1 MRIKPHGNY
10 GMNKRFSISKNFW
23 KNKKV
28 FITGHTGF
36 KGTWLSLFLNLQ
48 GAHIFGYSLKPKKL
62 SLFNQTKS
70 AGFCKKNFYSDINN
84 LQKLKKNLL
93 ESRPEIIF
101 HLAAQPLVSESYSD
115 PVKTFN
121 TNIIGTVNLL
131 EAARNVNSVRSI
143 VIITTDKVYK
153 INNSN
158 KGYVENDEV
167 GGKDPYSSS
176 KACAEIIVNSYIESF
191 TKKSTLKNKIST
203 ARSGNVLG
211 GGDYSKNRLVPDILS
226 AINQNKEL
234 IIRNPQHVRPW
245 QHVIEPLYG
254 YILLA
259 QKQYEKKINISNH
272 AWNFGPRKNN
282 FVKVSKIINKINKI
296 KKIKKVIFKKSDM
309 KETKILKLNSN
320 KAVKNL
326 KWKPKWN
333 IDQTLEKIITWND
346 LSKKNKN
353 IKNICEE
360 QIVDYLNN

>member
-1 MRIKPHGNY
+1 
-10 GMNKRFSISKNFW
+10 MNKSFLNLKNFW
-23 KNKKV
+23 KNKNV

-48 GAHIFGYSLKPKKL
+48 GAHIFGYSLKPKKI

-70 AGFCKKNFYSDINN
+70 AKFCKKNFYSDINN
-84 LQKLKKNLL
+84 LKKLKKNLSK
-93 ESRPEIIF
+93 SRPEIIF

-121 TNIIGTVNLL
+121 INIMGTVNLL
-131 EAARNVNSVRSI
+131 EAARNVKSIKSI

-158 KGYVENDEV
+158 KSYDENDEV

-191 TKKSTLKNKIST
+191 TKKSNLNNKVST

-211 GGDYSKNRLVPDILS
+211 GGDYSKNRLLPDILS
-226 AINQNKEL
+226 AINHNKEL

-259 QKQYEKKINISNH
+259 QKQYEEKINTSNH
-272 AWNFGPRKNN
+272 AWNFGPKKSN
-282 FVKVSKIINKINKI
+282 FVKVSEIIKKI
-296 KKIKKVIFKKSDM
+296 KKIKKLKKTIVKKSNM
-309 KETKILKLNSN
+309 RETKILKLNSN
-320 KAVKNL
+320 KAIKNL
-326 KWKPKWN
+326 KWKSKWN

-346 LSKKNKN
+346 LSKKSKN